1 MGMGDILGTVL
12 VMGAAVVG
20 SIGGSG
26 GDGVVVGAVVVM
38 GVVVG
43 GSNGHGGYTGDSIGD
58 GGSSSGQYL
67 G

>member
-1 MGMGDILGTVL
+1 MGMEAIGGTVL

-26 GDGVVVGAVVVM
+26 GDGVIVGIVVVM

-43 GSNGHGGYTGDSIGD
+43 GS
-58 GGSSSGQYL
+58 SGRQ
-67 G
+67 

>member
-20 SIGGSG
+20 SIWGSG
-26 GDGVVVGAVVVM
+26 GDRVIVGIVVVM

-43 GSNGHGGYTGDSIGD
+43 GSTGR
-58 GGSSSGQYL
+58 Q
-67 G
+67 